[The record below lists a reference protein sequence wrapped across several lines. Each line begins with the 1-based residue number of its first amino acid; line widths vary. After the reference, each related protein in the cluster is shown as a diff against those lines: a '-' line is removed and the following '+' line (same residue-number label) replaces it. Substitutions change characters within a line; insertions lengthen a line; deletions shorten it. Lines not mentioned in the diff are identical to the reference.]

1 LPELHRLKLFS
12 PTIGSYLV
20 ALVMLA
26 VIPLIVIAGVLTW
39 RQSELQRQHF
49 DRSLVQTAQALSVAV
64 DRQLQIERVMLD
76 TLAQSQFIDADNMEA
91 FYAMCARIIKQDPHG
106 VFISLFDGSG
116 RQIFNTLRP
125 MGEPLPT
132 PFRDARVPDPR
143 GPPTGDAGS
152 LKGVLDTGMPVISD
166 LFHGLVAGRLIFTV
180 NVPVM
185 RDGRI
190 RYVLNAAF
198 EPGVM
203 TQLLH
208 DNPQFSGVPAVI
220 LDRKGFIVGRSKDAE
235 QFAGKLA
242 AAHLVEHVAKSASG
256 VASGTTLQGTPLY
269 YSYARSPVTG
279 WVASMGADRRELE
292 RAVRTG
298 WIVGGALMVAGLVL
312 GLLLAL
318 SIAARLRR
326 AIVSLANAAS
336 RREPVK
342 VGGLRT
348 REIELLEHAVVEA
361 AQAREARARREEAE
375 AASATKD
382 RYIAT
387 LSHELRNPLAALNN
401 AVHLLGIEARPH
413 PEFKGTL
420 EMMQRQLA
428 QLTRMVNDLLD
439 VSRASHG
446 KVTLELADVD
456 LREVIA
462 QAIETARGT
471 IDRKRLRV
479 TRELPPDPVIVRG
492 DAARLLQ
499 VCSNLLDN
507 ACKFTAEGGGIAVA
521 LARDGNEA
529 LVTVSDT
536 GVGIEASFLPR
547 LFEAFTQADTSLERS
562 SSGLG
567 LGLALARQ
575 IVEAHRG
582 RIDAASAGAGQG
594 SRFSVRLPL
603 P

>member
-1 LPELHRLKLFS
+1 MPKLHRLKLFS

-26 VIPLIVIAGVLTW
+26 VIPLMVIAGVLTW

-49 DRSLVQTAQALSVAV
+49 DRSLLQTAQALSVAV
-64 DRQLQIERVMLD
+64 DRQLQTERAMLD
-76 TLAQSQFIDADNMEA
+76 TLAQSPFIDAGNMEA
-91 FYAMCARIIKQDPHG
+91 LHALCVRIITQDPHG

-132 PFRDARVPDPR
+132 PFRDSRAPDPR
-143 GPPTGDAGS
+143 QPPVGDAGS
-152 LKGVLDTGMPVISD
+152 LKRVLDTGKPVISD

-180 NVPVM
+180 NVPVV
-185 RDGRI
+185 REGKI

-203 TQLLH
+203 THLLH
-208 DNPQFSGVPAVI
+208 GNPQFSGVPAVI
-220 LDRKGFIVGRSKDAE
+220 LDSKGFIVGRSKDAG

-242 AAHLVEHVAKSASG
+242 AAHLAEHVKKSDSG
-256 VASGTTLQGTPLY
+256 VASGATLQGTPLY

-292 RAVRTG
+292 RAVRAG
-298 WIVGGALMVAGLVL
+298 WIIGGALMLAGLVL

-342 VGGLRT
+342 IGGLRT
-348 REIELLEHAVVEA
+348 RELELLERAVVEA

-401 AVHLLGIEARPH
+401 AVHLLKLGDAKAPAI
-413 PEFKGTL
+413 

-428 QLTRMVNDLLD
+428 QLTRMVNDLMD

-462 QAIETARGT
+462 QAIETALGS

-499 VCSNLLDN
+499 VFSNLLDN
-507 ACKFTAEGGGIAVA
+507 ASKFTAEGGGIAVA
-521 LARDGNEA
+521 LAREGKKA

-562 SSGLG
+562 TSGLG

-575 IVEAHRG
+575 IVEAHGG

-594 SRFSVRLPL
+594 SRFTVTLPL
-603 P
+603 G